1 MGAERCIVLL
11 SGGMDSAVTLA
22 IATRELGLEAA
33 CLSFDYGQ
41 RHVLEL
47 ESAQRVARSLGAA
60 THRVVRIDPGVV
72 AGSALTGGGPVPR
85 DRPLDEVAIP
95 STYVPARN
103 TLFLAHALAEAERLH
118 AGRLFIGANS
128 VDYSGY
134 PDCRPEYLEAFERM
148 ANLATREAVEGRLR
162 LRVEA
167 PLLHLTKA
175 DIVRRGLQ
183 LGVDFGLTTSCYDP
197 SAVGASCGR
206 CDACRLRAKG
216 FAEAG
221 AVDPNAAAG

>member
-1 MGAERCIVLL
+1 VVLL

-22 IATRELGLEAA
+22 IATRELGLDAT

-41 RHVLEL
+41 RHRGEL
-47 ESAQRVARSLGAA
+47 ECARRVASALGASS
-60 THRVVRIDPGVV
+60 HRELRIDSGVV
-72 AGSALTGGGPVPR
+72 AGSALTGGEPVPR
-85 DRPLDEVAIP
+85 DRPLDDAAIP

-118 AGRLFIGANS
+118 AGRIFIGANA

-162 LRVEA
+162 LRIEA
-167 PLLHLTKA
+167 PLLRLSKA
-175 DIVRRGLQ
+175 DIVRRGLG
-183 LGVDFGLTTSCYDP
+183 LGVDFALTSSCYDP
-197 SAVGASCGR
+197 STAGAPCGH

-216 FAEAG
+216 FAEA
-221 AVDPNAAAG
+221 ASVDPRVQAG